1 MNEKEMH
8 DAKKVLDTWDEIKKR
23 TDLINSY
30 YGKSFFSLSER
41 QDAIQ
46 MIVDLRNKD
55 AKVSA
60 ETLLVQRNSDTVV
73 PLETAEDIVLVNEL
87 ALQIRILQGNTAVD
101 ILNEI
106 R

>member
-8 DAKKVLDTWDEIKKR
+8 DAKKVLDTWDEINKR

-30 YGKSFFSLSER
+30 YEKNFFSLSER

-87 ALQIRILQGNTAVD
+87 ALQIRLLQGNTAVD